1 MNKRSERFALSY
13 HNMIQP
19 TPGPTKKIEICKNFA
34 LFSLYSNRAEET
46 FANRVCTYF
55 SESFSNLDWLQL
67 AII

>member
-13 HNMIQP
+13 HNTIQP
-19 TPGPTKKIEICKNFA
+19 TPSPTKKVEICKRFA
-34 LFSLYSNRAEET
+34 LVYIAIEQRKPLPTAYAR
-46 FANRVCTYF
+46 YF